1 MCVFVFRLRLRLF
14 RLSEVCVDEVWVAI
28 RRRLN
33 PTHRLINLLI
43 IILHVIQLAAP
54 FGDIGGVVHLL
65 PIGGQMVM
73 RLRMYDLVYENSNML
88 EPSNR
93 T

>member
-14 RLSEVCVDEVWVAI
+14 RLSEAYSVEVVI
-28 RRRLN
+28 RRRLS

-65 PIGGQMVM
+65 PIGG
-73 RLRMYDLVYENSNML
+73 
-88 EPSNR
+88 
-93 T
+93 

>member
-14 RLSEVCVDEVWVAI
+14 RLSEVCVDEVWVVI
-28 RRRLN
+28 RRRLS

-54 FGDIGGVVHLL
+54 FGDIGGAVHLL
-65 PIGGQMVM
+65 PIGGHM
-73 RLRMYDLVYENSNML
+73 
-88 EPSNR
+88 
-93 T
+93 